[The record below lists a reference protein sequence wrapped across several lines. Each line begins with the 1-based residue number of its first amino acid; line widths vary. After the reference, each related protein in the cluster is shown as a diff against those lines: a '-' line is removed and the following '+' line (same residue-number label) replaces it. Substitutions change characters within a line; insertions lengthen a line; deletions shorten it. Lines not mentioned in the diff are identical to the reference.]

1 VALLK
6 DSNFTV
12 SKPSIESPKT
22 RKISEVSAK
31 PILAKEYI
39 EIGKRLNNNSIFL
52 ILEKKCMKVVNNA
65 GIIEIK
71 YMESGNGMFMDVKN
85 IAEISHKP
93 K

>member
-12 SKPSIESPKT
+12 SKPSIDSPKT

-31 PILAKEYI
+31 PVLAKED
-39 EIGKRLNNNSIFL
+39 IGIRLNSMFL
-52 ILEKKCMKVVNNA
+52 ILEERCMKVVNNA
-65 GIIEIK
+65 GIVEIK
-71 YMESGNGMFMDVKN
+71 YMESGNEMFMDVKN
-85 IAEISHKP
+85 IAETSHKP